1 MPRWITGP
9 LAHPSFTLPSQAPH
23 PSCREHVRVHVHAHL
38 LHAYQLL
45 IAVLVGADG
54 VDNPGLHNGIP
65 DPNFAPV
72 IGTGRW
78 TSYSFEGTNTWVL
91 YAIDS
96 AGNISSPSNS
106 VTLDGS
112 SGDCQ

>member
-1 MPRWITGP
+1 VRAPTYTRIF
-9 LAHPSFTLPSQAPH
+9 FTH
-23 PSCREHVRVHVHAHL
+23 ISCSS
-38 LHAYQLL
+38 QLL

-54 VDNPGLHNGIP
+54 VDNPGLHNDIP

-78 TSYSFEGTNTWVL
+78 MSYGFEGTNTWVL

-106 VTLDGS
+106 VTLVLDGS